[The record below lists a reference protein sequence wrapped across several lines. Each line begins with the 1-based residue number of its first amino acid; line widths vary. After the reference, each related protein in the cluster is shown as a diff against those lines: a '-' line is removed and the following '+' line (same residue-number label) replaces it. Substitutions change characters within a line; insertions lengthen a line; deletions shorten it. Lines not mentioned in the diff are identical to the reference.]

1 MGNWT
6 YIVDNFTLLLT
17 ALPVAVVLGAIM
29 GICAYLTLLE
39 RKVAAWVQDRKGP
52 TRVGPFGLLQPIADG
67 LKFLLKED
75 IIPNHVD
82 KMLYLA
88 APAIAMS
95 TALFAFAVVPFGPT
109 TPPPNPPWPQTQAE
123 AEHVQGEFQPDV
135 DRYNAT
141 YQFGISPPVPVGLLF
156 VFAI

>member
-1 MGNWT
+1 AAGGYGAYLGSTSLMIDNYHVWWT
-6 YIVDNFTLLLT
+6 VLTIV
-17 ALPVAVVLGAIM
+17 VVVGAIL
-29 GICAYLTLLE
+29 GTCAYLILLE
-39 RKVAAWVQDRKGP
+39 RKISAYVQDRIGP
-52 TRVGPFGLLQPIADG
+52 NRVGPFGLLQPIADG

-123 AEHVQGEFQPDV
+123 AE
-135 DRYNAT
+135 
-141 YQFGISPPVPVGLLF
+141 
-156 VFAI
+156 